1 MVEEDTQGDLAE
13 DIPLPLRAAETL
25 AVAAHYL
32 RRHAETSAETSIEG
46 TPMQAVVDITVVVD
60 IMAAAGITVVVDIM
74 APVLD
79 SVSAFT
85 LTDTPLQRA
94 IPPDSMTP
102 TACGNI
108 IRVALFPTD
117 TKLDGRGGLPYGI
130 LPGIIPN
137 RVPYRRGSGRRLLP
151 LPECCR

>member
-1 MVEEDTQGDLAE
+1 MLEAGTLADSAEDT
-13 DIPLPLRAAETL
+13 PMPPRAAETSV
-25 AVAAHYL
+25 VAAHSPL
-32 RRHAETSAETSIEG
+32 RHAETSAGTSIEG
-46 TPMQAVVDITVVVD
+46 TPMAVVAPTPVVDITAV
-60 IMAAAGITVVVDIM
+60 AGITAVVDIM
-74 APVLD
+74 APALD

-102 TACGNI
+102 TACGNT
-108 IRVALFPTD
+108 IRAALFPTD

-151 LPECCR
+151 LPEYCR

>member
-1 MVEEDTQGDLAE
+1 MEEDTQGDLAE
-13 DIPLPLRAAETL
+13 DTPLPLRAAETL
-25 AVAAHYL
+25 AVAAHSL

-85 LTDTPLQRA
+85 RLRICRSSRA

-102 TACGNI
+102 MACGNI